1 MYLHKDKNLNAL
13 KDKNILIAPLDWGLG
28 HTSRC
33 VPIIKSL
40 IGEGVNVTAACE
52 GAIAD
57 FLLEEIPNL
66 KIIILKGYKIKYSD
80 KWPMLLIIVLQIPK
94 ILFAI
99 IYEHR
104 WLKKIKHQYAID
116 LIISDNRYGLWNK
129 HIPSVLITHQ
139 INIKIPSKIKFV
151 EKILNR
157 INHFFISKYTECW
170 IPDFSG
176 INNLS
181 GNLSHTNKFPLNTHF
196 IGPLSRMKKDGI
208 EDISLTKEFDV
219 LVILSGLEPQRSL
232 LEKKLIKELSNLQYK
247 SLIVAGLPQKKEFHK
262 TISEKIAW
270 VNFLPSF
277 KLKKIIVS
285 SKYIVCRSGYSSIM
299 DLVSLNKKAILI
311 PTPGQT
317 EQEYLADYHF
327 KKGYFYICKQSDLN
341 IEQVLSKIENYQPKI
356 SSVQNEYEQYT
367 VRLEYLLKKLTKL

>member
-1 MYLHKDKNLNAL
+1 MHKDKNLNAL

-28 HTSRC
+28 HASRC
-33 VPIIKSL
+33 VPIIKRMST
-40 IGEGVNVTAACE
+40 EEANVIVACE
-52 GAIAD
+52 GIIAD

-66 KIIILKGYKIKYSD
+66 KIITLKGYKIKYSD
-80 KWPMLLIIVLQIPK
+80 KWPMLLIVVLQIPK

-208 EDISLTKEFDV
+208 EDISSTKEFDV
-219 LVILSGLEPQRSL
+219 LIILSGPEPQRSL

-311 PTPGQT
+311 PTSGQT

-327 KKGYFYICKQSDLN
+327 KKGYFYTCKQSDLN
-341 IEQVLSKIENYQPKI
+341 IEQALSKIENYQPKI